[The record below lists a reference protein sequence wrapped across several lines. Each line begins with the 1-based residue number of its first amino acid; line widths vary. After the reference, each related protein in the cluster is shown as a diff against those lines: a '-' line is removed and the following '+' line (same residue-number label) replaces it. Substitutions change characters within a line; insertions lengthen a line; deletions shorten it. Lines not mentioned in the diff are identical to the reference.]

1 MQSPTSFS
9 CNSSSAASAR
19 NGAEFAIPSHV
30 PSRIDHSYLQFLCT
44 LFVLMLFVALPLHAK
59 VTPRYAYVLAPGTGE
74 ILEYS
79 INPANGA
86 LVPIAACASTPD
98 PNSPSAAIVDKGGN
112 FLYVANKTT
121 NNIWVYSINPATGC
135 LITSPPP
142 AVYPTLGK
150 GPVSMDLGAHDQYLF
165 VSDSGSAQIDV
176 FAIANGTLKSLS
188 GSPYPGCANAA
199 GIAVDG
205 VGSFVF
211 LASNVSSN
219 GSGSGNGAVCLFT
232 YGNPKVWLSAPTS
245 FSTAAFPTRVAID
258 PVGQFLFVTS
268 SGAAVVQSFSI
279 GVTGALTPNNGLA
292 TGASPA
298 DVAVNQFGQE
308 VFVVSSGASA
318 IDSFLIGMSPQYG
331 LLTSNGKPIPT
342 VPNGEPNAIEV
353 DQSGRFLYVTQG
365 AGYVSG
371 YAISPSTGTLTA
383 IAGSPWSTGA
393 GSSPVA
399 IAIQP

>member
-1 MQSPTSFS
+1 M
-9 CNSSSAASAR
+9 
-19 NGAEFAIPSHV
+19 
-30 PSRIDHSYLQFLCT
+30 CT
-44 LFVLMLFVALPLHAK
+44 LLALILFAALPLHAK
-59 VTPRYAYVLAPGTGE
+59 VTSRYAYVLAPGAGE

-79 INPANGA
+79 ISPSNGA
-86 LVPIAACASTPD
+86 LAPIATCPSTPD
-98 PNSPSAAIVDKGGN
+98 PNSPAAAVVDKGGN
-112 FLYVANKTT
+112 FLYVANQG
-121 NNIWVYSINPATGC
+121 NNSIWVYSISPASGC
-135 LITSPPP
+135 LITSP
-142 AVYPTLGK
+142 AVYPTLGT

-188 GSPYPGCANAA
+188 GSPFKGCTNSA

-211 LASNVSSN
+211 VASNVSSN
-219 GSGSGNGAVCLFT
+219 GGSSGNGAVCLFT
-232 YGNPKVWLSAPTS
+232 YGNPKVWLSAPIS
-245 FSTAAFPTRVAID
+245 FSTAAFPTHVAID
-258 PVGQFLFVTS
+258 PIGQFLFVSS
-268 SGAAVVQSFSI
+268 SGAGVVQSYSI
-279 GVTGALTPNNGLA
+279 GTTGALTPNNGLA
-292 TGASPA
+292 TGANAA

-308 VFVVSSGASA
+308 VFVVSNGANS
-318 IDSFLIGMSPQYG
+318 IDSFLIGMPPSYG
-331 LLTSNGKPIPT
+331 MLTSNGKPIST
-342 VPNGEPNAIEV
+342 GANSEPNSVEV

-371 YAISPSTGTLTA
+371 YAINPSTGTLTA